1 MNRLRELRKE
11 AKLTQEA
18 LATDVGV
25 SKRTII
31 SWEKAEKLSLKT
43 EKAEQIAAYFG
54 VSVSYLLGD
63 SANRYELGHIGKAI
77 RDKAAELGVPV
88 DNKALKQT
96 LAYSEIA
103 AFWSLD
109 LKVIQQI
116 YFYYS
121 ENESELLLLKEVLE
135 AISRNI
141 ENEIKGDLKTLS
153 IAEAHQAQEIL
164 DELTFLGVIQDKIES
179 YLNSITD
186 WEKKTV
192 GISSFDRWYRDQID
206 FAKTNDIAKQID
218 SIIHNEGLEE
228 FLYNFDKVFVLIEN
242 KEKYS
247 DEEIEALDRLD
258 HKILALIDMMFDKRL
273 RIQKRLLIQKLKRD

>member
-18 LATDVGV
+18 LAMDVGV

-63 SANRYELGHIGKAI
+63 SANRYELEHIGKAV

-96 LAYSEIA
+96 LSYSEIA

-116 YFYYS
+116 YLYYS

-135 AISRNI
+135 AISRNF

-164 DELTFLGVIQDKIES
+164 DELTSLGVIQDKIEG

-192 GISSFDRWYRDQID
+192 DISSFNRWYRDQID

-218 SIIHNEGLEE
+218 SIIQNEGLGE
-228 FLYNFDKVFVLIEN
+228 FLYNLDKVFVQIES
-242 KEKYS
+242 KEEYS
-247 DEEIEALDRLD
+247 DEEKEALDRLD
-258 HKILALIDMMFDKRL
+258 HEILAFIDMLFE
-273 RIQKRLLIQKLKRD
+273 KRLLIQNLKRD

>member
-18 LATDVGV
+18 LAMDIGV

-63 SANRYELGHIGKAI
+63 SANRYELEHIGKAI
-77 RDKAAELGVPV
+77 RDKAVELGVPV

-96 LAYSEIA
+96 LSYSEIA

-121 ENESELLLLKEVLE
+121 ENKSELLLLKEVLE

-141 ENEIKGDLKTLS
+141 ENEIKGDLETLS
-153 IAEAHQAQEIL
+153 IAEGHQAKEIL
-164 DELTFLGVIQDKIES
+164 DELTFLGVIHDKIES

-186 WEKKTV
+186 WQKKTV
-192 GISSFDRWYRDQID
+192 DISSFNRWYRDQID

-218 SIIHNEGLEE
+218 SIIQNEGLGE
-228 FLYNFDKVFVLIEN
+228 FLYNLDKVFVQIES
-242 KEKYS
+242 KEEYS
-247 DEEIEALDRLD
+247 DEEKEALDRLD
-258 HKILALIDMMFDKRL
+258 HEILAFIDMLFEKRF
-273 RIQKRLLIQKLKRD
+273 LIQKLKRD

>member
-18 LATDVGV
+18 LAMDIGV

-63 SANRYELGHIGKAI
+63 SANRYELEHIGKAI
-77 RDKAAELGVPV
+77 RDKAVELGVPV

-96 LAYSEIA
+96 LSYSEIA

-121 ENESELLLLKEVLE
+121 ENKSELLLLKEVLE

-141 ENEIKGDLKTLS
+141 ENEIKGDLETLS
-153 IAEAHQAQEIL
+153 IAEGHQAKEIL

-186 WEKKTV
+186 WQKKTV
-192 GISSFDRWYRDQID
+192 DISSFNRWYRDQID

-218 SIIHNEGLEE
+218 SIIQNEGLGA
-228 FLYNFDKVFVLIEN
+228 FLYNLDKVFVQIES
-242 KEKYS
+242 KEEYS
-247 DEEIEALDRLD
+247 DEEKEALDRLD
-258 HKILALIDMMFDKRL
+258 HEILAFIDMLFEKRF
-273 RIQKRLLIQKLKRD
+273 LIQKLKRD